1 MEFEWDEQK
10 EITNIKKHHISF
22 NIAKQVFNDMNR
34 IEVYDMQHSL
44 EEDRYNT
51 IGMVEDVLFVV
62 HTEKREKIRFISV
75 RLATEK
81 EMSIMITAT
90 LSKDEKLTD
99 EDRKMLEAAG
109 KYPITFDEDSPE
121 LTPEMEKAFRSAAKT
136 RNRLRA

>member
-1 MEFEWDEQK
+1 
-10 EITNIKKHHISF
+10 
-22 NIAKQVFNDMNR
+22 MNR
-34 IEVYDMQHSL
+34 IEIYDMQHSL

>member
-1 MEFEWDEQK
+1 MRNLEFEWDEQK

-34 IEVYDMQHSL
+34 IEIYDMQHSL

-62 HTEKREKIRFISV
+62 YTERREKICFIFA

-81 EMSIMITAT
+81 REFV
-90 LSKDEKLTD
+90 L
-99 EDRKMLEAAG
+99 
-109 KYPITFDEDSPE
+109 
-121 LTPEMEKAFRSAAKT
+121 
-136 RNRLRA
+136 